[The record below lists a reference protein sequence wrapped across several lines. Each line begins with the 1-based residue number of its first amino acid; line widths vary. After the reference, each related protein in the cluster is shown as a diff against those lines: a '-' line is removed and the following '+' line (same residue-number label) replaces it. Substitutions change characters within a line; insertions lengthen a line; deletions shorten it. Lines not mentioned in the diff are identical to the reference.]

1 MGLWRSDA
9 PEEGSARPPRAEA
22 RHAFLRGRF
31 AGDEAEAPD
40 RRGACGDG
48 CRHARARSR
57 GGAGEPGGIARH
69 FAQGKAIEKRV
80 GLAVVALARLGHL
93 SAAARRFRR
102 AAGRR
107 LSGFRAP
114 TMY

>member
-1 MGLWRSDA
+1 LQEIKPKFPGS
-9 PEEGSARPPRAEA
+9 EELAETVA
-22 RHAFLRGRF
+22 VVRVL
-31 AGDEAEAPD
+31 EAA
-40 RRGACGDG
+40 A
-48 CRHARARSR
+48 
-57 GGAGEPGGIARH
+57 EPVSVEEIARH
-69 FAQGKAIEKRV
+69 FAQGKQIEKRV